1 MSLVF
6 FKTFFH
12 FSVVKMMLIVLSGRQ
27 LNGTSFLV
35 VGLTEKDWVNLLNK
49 LKDFSSQLS
58 GVVYDFSNGIDDVF
72 NTQFDIDL
80 VKSLRILCV
89 ILDQFFVV
97 LHNFNCLV
105 GQVLDL

>member
-35 VGLTEKDWVNLLNK
+35 VGLTEKDWVILLDK
-49 LKDFSSQLS
+49 LKDSVHNSVVSYTTSQM
-58 GVVYDFSNGIDDVF
+58 
-72 NTQFDIDL
+72 
-80 VKSLRILCV
+80 
-89 ILDQFFVV
+89 V
-97 LHNFNCLV
+97 LMMS
-105 GQVLDL
+105 